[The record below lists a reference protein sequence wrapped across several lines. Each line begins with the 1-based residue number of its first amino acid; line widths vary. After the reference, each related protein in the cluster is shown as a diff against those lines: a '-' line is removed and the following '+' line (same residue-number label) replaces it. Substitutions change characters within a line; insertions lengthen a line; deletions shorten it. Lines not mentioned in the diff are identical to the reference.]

1 MIVFTTRYARSSE
14 LRAVYL
20 KIQRYHLTNSTFKIS
35 GHCGI
40 NVKAVF
46 NIFPFIYFH
55 YIALLL
61 ALSIG
66 ASKATR
72 AQTLSCYECAAK
84 PGNNTCTSEF
94 RQTIQSLGFDKRCR
108 IMEMNGRLVSTGIF
122 RKKLCT
128 QTALSNVSRL
138 QPTPHMTA
146 HNNTQRCQ
154 IKEMN
159 VRLVCAGNV
168 PAKICTQDAL
178 SKIRADR
185 KLS

>member
-1 MIVFTTRYARSSE
+1 MGLPTMCEIPRGYAVF
-14 LRAVYL
+14 L
-20 KIQRYHLTNSTFKIS
+20 KIREIPLPQNNFTLNIS

-108 IMEMNGRLVSTGIF
+108 IMEMNGRLVSAGIVPA
-122 RKKLCT
+122 KLCT
-128 QTALSNVSRL
+128 QA
-138 QPTPHMTA
+138 
-146 HNNTQRCQ
+146 
-154 IKEMN
+154 
-159 VRLVCAGNV
+159 
-168 PAKICTQDAL
+168 AL
-178 SKIRADR
+178 SKVRTDR